1 MSQRRSWYQYLAPIL
16 LLVVT
21 MCLPPAT
28 GGRVAMCVLVVPPR
42 RPSPEVRE
50 AAGVFVRV
58 TAEYNFIAVH
68 SGKVRGVRRT

>member
-28 GGRVAMCVLVVPPR
+28 GGRAAMCVMVILPR

-50 AAGVFVRV
+50 AAEVFLRV
-58 TAEYNFIAVH
+58 TLYF
-68 SGKVRGVRRT
+68 K